1 MEKVEPRQGIWEEEK
16 SIGGR
21 AGQYATGWSLLCS
34 SLSLSFFFVCCEGK
48 IQSSASP
55 DIKQDSK
62 VGECKKRGESVT
74 IGGEMW
80 GQGTM

>member
-1 MEKVEPRQGIWEEEK
+1 MPQ
-16 SIGGR
+16 
-21 AGQYATGWSLLCS
+21 AGHSFAPP
-34 SLSLSFFFVCCEGK
+34 SLSFFLCCERK

-74 IGGEMW
+74 IGGEM
-80 GQGTM
+80 